1 MSLTINKEYSVKD
14 TEWHLN
20 IEGEID
26 IETAKDLKS
35 EIIKTF
41 EEKQSNIVLNFE
53 NVEYIDSTGLG
64 SIIGAYGRMKE
75 KGKNIYIIN
84 PKEHIKKL
92 LNITGL
98 DKILIKE

>member
-1 MSLTINKEYSVKD
+1 MSLIINKEYSAKND
-14 TEWHLN
+14 DWQLN

-35 EIIKTF
+35 EIMKTF
-41 EEKQSNIVLNFE
+41 DEKKCNIVLNFE
-53 NVEYIDSTGLG
+53 NVKYIDSTGLG

-75 KGKNIYIIN
+75 QGMRIYIIN
-84 PKEHIKKL
+84 PKTHIKKL